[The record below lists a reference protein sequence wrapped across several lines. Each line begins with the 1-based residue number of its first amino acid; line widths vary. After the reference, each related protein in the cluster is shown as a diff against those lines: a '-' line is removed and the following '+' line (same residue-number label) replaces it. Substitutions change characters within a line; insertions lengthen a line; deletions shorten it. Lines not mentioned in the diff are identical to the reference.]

1 MSQFLTETEP
11 IPVAEGEWRCI
22 PSPAWNIGDTPNGG
36 YAAAPVV
43 RALASLGGHCDPL
56 SVTTS
61 YLRPVSGGEPAAIR
75 GEVIRSGRTTTV
87 VRGVL
92 TQDGKERLTVLA
104 TLGDLDETVGIGPSL
119 QPDAPPIPSP
129 EECPSR
135 IELDQGVALPI
146 LDRLDIRIDPACV
159 AGGGSDRAVMAG
171 WIRLHD
177 GSEPS
182 ALTLALFA
190 DSFPP
195 SLYTLVGR
203 VGWVPTIELTVHVR
217 RRPVAGWIQARFECD
232 DLVEGRMI
240 ESGTLWDESGR
251 VVARSRQLGLL
262 LPQ

>member
-11 IPVAEGEWRCI
+11 VPVASGEWSCHA
-22 PSPAWNIGDTPNGG
+22 SPAWNIGDTPNGG

-43 RALASLGGHCDPL
+43 RALASMGGHSDPL

-61 YLRPVSGGEPAAIR
+61 YLRPVGGGEPATIR

-92 TQDGKERLTVLA
+92 TQDEKARLTLLA

-119 QPDAPPIPSP
+119 QPEAPSIPP
-129 EECPSR
+129 PDECPSR
-135 IELDQGVALPI
+135 VELDQGVALPI
-146 LDRLDIRIDPACV
+146 LDRLDIRIDPACA
-159 AGGGSDRAVMAG
+159 AGAASDRAVMAG
-171 WIRLHD
+171 WIRLRD
-177 GSEPS
+177 GSAPS
-182 ALTLALFA
+182 ALTLPLFA

-217 RRPVAGWIQARFECD
+217 RRPVDGWIQARFECD
-232 DLVEGRMI
+232 DLAEGRMI
-240 ESGTLWDESGR
+240 ESGTLWDESGQ